1 WRITIF
7 DQWNDQIVDG
17 LATPANLV
25 AGHQLNMGNIPI
37 KQWHTNVYT
46 RTFIDDL
53 KTGVPT
59 ATSTGVPL
67 IQTEVRF
74 RDGSMANALLT
85 DFSGTANFNE
95 TFPLFNWYTV
105 ETDPTR
111 YKTTGIHVVYDA
123 GGPAD
128 GSPSCGQT
136 GFPTCANSTIGHFLA
151 RTYEDNPLPANL
163 SVPGAVYCSN
173 ADCTGA
179 SIASGPTPS
188 SASNHSTGR
197 IDPPWVTMEGWQG
210 FTGQNN
216 FIEFGKTPYVPGE
229 NGGIRGHVVYAQ
241 TRPFDDPYMLVQ
253 VPWDPLVA
261 NVTMNLYR
269 EGFAADG
276 VTPTL
281 TLVDTTQTSSWDK
294 WAQGFRTEGLP
305 NMNCPGQSTTDLFY
319 FSLYNQP

>member
-1 WRITIF
+1 
-7 DQWNDQIVDG
+7 
-17 LATPANLV
+17 
-25 AGHQLNMGNIPI
+25 
-37 KQWHTNVYT
+37 
-46 RTFIDDL
+46 
-53 KTGVPT
+53 
-59 ATSTGVPL
+59 
-67 IQTEVRF
+67 
-74 RDGSMANALLT
+74 
-85 DFSGTANFNE
+85 
-95 TFPLFNWYTV
+95 
-105 ETDPTR
+105 
-111 YKTTGIHVVYDA
+111 
-123 GGPAD
+123 
-128 GSPSCGQT
+128 
-136 GFPTCANSTIGHFLA
+136 
-151 RTYEDNPLPANL
+151 
-163 SVPGAVYCSN
+163 VPGAVYCAN
-173 ADCTGA
+173 ADCTGY
-179 SIASGPTPS
+179 SILSGPGS
-188 SASNHSTGR
+188 SAPPTSGTSYLSTGR

-294 WAQGFRTEGLP
+294 WAQGFRTDGLP

-319 FSLYNQP
+319 FSLYNQPNFLNTYDAQHGGPAATPLPYNSQFKCYDGLHNFNQIQPAPYDGAYAFPSIL